1 MNIQAFIG
9 FGFTL
14 SVVENHVDQVG
25 LRADMSGA
33 DWLGEP
39 NQVADE

>member
-14 SVVENHVDQVG
+14 SVVEIHVDQVG
-25 LRADMSGA
+25 LRADPRTHPRRGRSR
-33 DWLGEP
+33 
-39 NQVADE
+39 